1 QAAHRPGG
9 ARPQR
14 GAVGAQPAGG
24 HHDAGAGFERV
35 PGAGPPQAGHD
46 EGRRGQA
53 RGGVGLM
60 DPRDVL
66 KRPIITEEATM
77 LMEQGKYEVE
87 VDRNANKTQ
96 IKQAVEQVFNVKVT
110 KVNTM
115 RQAGKLRRQ
124 GRTQGRTREIK
135 KAIVTLAEGQS
146 IPIFEGL

>member
-1 QAAHRPGG
+1 M
-9 ARPQR
+9 
-14 GAVGAQPAGG
+14 
-24 HHDAGAGFERV
+24 
-35 PGAGPPQAGHD
+35 
-46 EGRRGQA
+46 
-53 RGGVGLM
+53 M

-66 KRPIITEEATM
+66 KRPIITEKATM
-77 LMEQGKYEVE
+77 LMEQGKYVFE

-96 IKQAVEQVFNVKVT
+96 IKQAVEQIFNVKVT